1 MYKLM
6 RHLRRKIAPMGIFSV
21 SSSLIFCDVPH
32 RSSTA
37 FNTGL
42 SCWLS
47 IPVQPARPRWYEVV
61 LMNLCVSSDGA
72 HPPIWC
78 GSFHE
83 ARGAGGPVT
92 QRLWGE
98 LLLPVLHDIVIRSS
112 STASISPRFP
122 TSHLILTKKCC
133 CLLIQQI
140 YKVWNYV
147 FFLRYMFNFF
157 FSVKNEIVQHYKHA
171 E

>member
-6 RHLRRKIAPMGIFSV
+6 RHSGAKLHRWGSLAYLRHWSFVICLTAAV
-21 SSSLIFCDVPH
+21 LL
-32 RSSTA
+32 STQACPADSA
-37 FNTGL
+37 FL
-42 SCWLS
+42 YWL
-47 IPVQPARPRWYEVV
+47 ARPRWYEVV
-61 LMNLCVSSDGA
+61 LMNLFVPSDGA

-98 LLLPVLHDIVIRSS
+98 LLIPVLHDIVIRSS
-112 STASISPRFP
+112 STASILPHFAI
-122 TSHLILTKKCC
+122 SHFILTKKYC

-140 YKVWNYV
+140 YKVWNCD
-147 FFLRYMFNFF
+147 FFKIH
-157 FSVKNEIVQHYKHA
+157 V
-171 E
+171 